1 MTAAG
6 RWSGG
11 NDKHSAR
18 VSERKDRTVSM
29 RFPKETPEYRAARD
43 ALLASEVAL
52 RRQMEAV
59 AAQLRALPPGGEVP
73 HDYVFDAVEE
83 GGATTAIRMSE
94 LFRGGDTLMM
104 YHYMFPRHSRDERP
118 GPTTGVMASVP
129 LAEGPC
135 PSCTALIDM
144 WDGTMPHFEGLGG
157 NLVVVARA
165 PIARVAAFARDKGW
179 KHTRLVSAANNT
191 FRRDYGGDG
200 PDGEPVPIMT
210 VFRHWPDGVF
220 RLHWAS
226 ELIYELPD
234 PGQARHLGR
243 SNHSGHCSTSRL
255 PDARRATS
263 RRPTLHTW
271 SHAFAWILAVCR
283 NGSVSVMREG
293 R

>member
-1 MTAAG
+1 MIAPFDTSDWQVTIIHATDRCNCRTREWG
-6 RWSGG
+6 
-11 NDKHSAR
+11 
-18 VSERKDRTVSM
+18 VSIS
-29 RFPKETPEYRAARD
+29 FPNETPEYRAARD
-43 ALLASEVAL
+43 ALLASEITL

-73 HDYVFDAVEE
+73 EDYVFDAAGA
-83 GGATTAIRMSE
+83 GGAATVIRMSE

-104 YHYMFPRHSRDERP
+104 YHYMFPRHSRDERA
-118 GPTTGVMASVP
+118 GPTSGTLANVP

-210 VFRHWPDGVF
+210 VFRRWPDGVV

-226 ELIYELPD
+226 ELIHELPD
-234 PGQARHLGR
+234 PGQDPRHPRDGR
-243 SNHSGHCSTSRL
+243 TTLDPVRPHACRTPGG
-255 PDARRATS
+255 RRADGLSLLS
-263 RRPTLHTW
+263 R
-271 SHAFAWILAVCR
+271 S
-283 NGSVSVMREG
+283 G
-293 R
+293 